1 MAPVTVSGVKMYK
14 LVAPAGAWGAAVLL
28 AAAGL
33 GGAAQKGPPG
43 PKELPYDRAVRK
55 YLADRAAEL
64 ERDVLLGIRSGAAF
78 EKVRPG
84 LRDEY
89 LDMLGLKPLPERTP
103 LKAVVTGRLDRDGY
117 AVEKLHFQS
126 RPGLYVTAS
135 LYLPRPAPKK
145 PCPAILYLCG
155 HASQMKREGNK
166 AAPESQSHGIWFAT
180 HGYVALVLDTLEL
193 GEIAAVHRGTLQRE
207 RWWWYSA
214 GYTPAGVECWNA
226 IRAL

>member
-1 MAPVTVSGVKMYK
+1 MAHRPFS
-14 LVAPAGAWGAAVLL
+14 PAILLAGLAVLL
-28 AAAGL
+28 S
-33 GGAAQKGPPG
+33 GAASPAAD
-43 PKELPYDRAVRK
+43 LPYDWAIRQ
-55 YLADRAAEL
+55 YLAARSAEL
-64 ERDVLLGIRSGAAF
+64 ERDFFPEIRTAADF
-78 EKVRPG
+78 EMARPA

-89 LDMLGLKPLPERTP
+89 LDMLGLKPLPERAP
-103 LKAVVTGRLDRDGY
+103 LKAAVTGRLDKDGY
-117 AVEKLHFQS
+117 TVEKLHFQS
-126 RPGLYVTAS
+126 RPGLYVTAN

-155 HASQMKREGNK
+155 HASQMKRDGNK
-166 AAPESQSHGIWFAT
+166 AAPETQSHGIWFAT

-193 GEIAAVHRGTLQRE
+193 GEIAAMHRGTLRHE